1 MKFIEVKEKQH
12 IKEFLEFPIQLYKG
26 IKEWIRPLDNDVEE
40 VFDPNKNSFFQH
52 GECARWIVT
61 DDKNKTIGRFAAFI
75 DTKTEKQKNSLEQ
88 KLHVGGM
95 GFFESI
101 QDKEVAFAIFDY
113 CKKWLDAKGMNAMD
127 GPINFGERDNWW
139 GLLIEGHDIEP
150 NYKMPYTLP
159 VYQEYFEEYGF
170 QIYFKQITYGRKI
183 NAALHPTYVKV
194 AERIFANKEYEFAIF
209 DSKKTEKFTQDF
221 CSIYNKAWAGHE
233 GIKEM
238 SMEQARS
245 RIQQLKQ
252 IIDPDIVYF
261 AYHNGEPVAFYI
273 NIPELN
279 QVVKTIKNGKLNW
292 IAMLKFAW
300 QLKIA
305 KTNRKMMGLVFGVI
319 PEYQRKGVMIAI
331 VEFCRRYVQEKI
343 RGRYIDFEMNWIG
356 DFNPKMMKVSA
367 GIGDPCKIHH
377 TYRKIFDSN
386 IEFERCPEM
395 K

>member
-1 MKFIEVKEKQH
+1 MKFIEVKEKKH
-12 IKEFLEFPIQLYKG
+12 IKEFLEFPIQLYKDA
-26 IKEWIRPLDNDVEE
+26 KEWIRPLDNDVEE
-40 VFDPNKNSFFQH
+40 VFDPSKNNFFKR
-52 GECARWIVT
+52 GECSRWIVL
-61 DDKNKTIGRFAAFI
+61 DDDNKTIGRVAAFI
-75 DTKTEKQKNSLEQ
+75 DHKTEKQHNTHDQE
-88 KLHVGGM
+88 LHVGGI

-101 QDKEVAFAIFDY
+101 QDKKVAFSIFDH
-113 CKKWLDAKGMNAMD
+113 CKNWLEAKGMNAMD

-170 QIYFKQITYGRKI
+170 QVYFKQITYGRKV

-194 AERIFANKEYEFAIF
+194 AERIFADDSYTFSTF
-209 DSKKTEKFTQDF
+209 DSSKTEKFTKDF
-221 CSIYNKAWAGHE
+221 LTIYNKAWAGHE

-238 SMEQARS
+238 TLDQAKS
-245 RIQQLKQ
+245 RIEQLKQ

-261 AYHNGEPVAFYI
+261 AYHNDEPVAFYI

-292 IAMLKFAW
+292 IAMLKFGW

-305 KTNRKMMGLVFGVI
+305 KSNRKMMGLVFGVI

-367 GIGDPCKIHH
+367 GIGDPCKIHY
-377 TYRKIFDSN
+377 TYRKIFDEN

>member
-12 IKEFLEFPIQLYKG
+12 VKEFLEFPIQLYKG
-26 IKEWIRPLDNDVEE
+26 VKEWIRPLDNDVEE
-40 VFDPNKNSFFQH
+40 VFDPSKNNFFQR
-52 GECARWIVT
+52 GECSRWIVL
-61 DDKNKTIGRFAAFI
+61 DDNNKTIGRVAAFI
-75 DTKTEKQKNSLEQ
+75 DHKLEKQDNSLGQE
-88 KLHVGGM
+88 LHVGGM

-101 QDKEVAFAIFDY
+101 EDKKVAFAIFDH
-113 CKKWLDAKGMNAMD
+113 CKEWLEAKGMNAMD

-159 VYQEYFEEYGF
+159 IYQEYFEEYGF
-170 QIYFKQITYGRKI
+170 QVYFKQITYGRKI

-194 AERIFANKEYEFAIF
+194 AERIFANEEYEFAIF

-221 CSIYNKAWAGHE
+221 LAIYNKAWAGHE

-238 SMEQARS
+238 TIEQARS
-245 RIQQLKQ
+245 RIGQLKQ

-292 IAMLKFAW
+292 VAMLKFAW

-305 KTNRKMMGLVFGVI
+305 KTNRKMLGLVFGVI

-331 VEFCRRYVQEKI
+331 VEYCRRYVQEKI

-377 TYRKIFDSN
+377 TYRKMFDEN
-386 IEFERCPEM
+386 ITFERCPEM